1 MATPGLMFRIGGT
14 LDPTFKTAL
23 ASSVEQAKVAGV
35 AVQNSLRT
43 QVGLLEKAASGM
55 TPGSVGQLAAAKRLS
70 EAKLALQATED
81 VKMLAMK
88 RAAGVQLSLAE
99 ALRLKEAGLEY
110 RSLGTVAAEVEAEK
124 IAANKAAM
132 AKIVQQEHEAAMA
145 EDAIQMERIAA
156 AEKVAATKSMLNAIT
171 LKEIE
176 AENLALLEQVA
187 IGNGAAARSVGGAH
201 GAGGMTGIIRES
213 LVIMR
218 EISMGRGSGRI
229 GGSITL
235 LAQYLGILKY
245 AVKSTATE
253 SLLASVAATKL
264 SQAMAVQALQ
274 ARGTAAY
281 NELLAASQ
289 VQEATAAKAATEANI
304 ALASATVT
312 LNPIFFAVV
321 GTIVAAGAAAFFLWR
336 HYERLAKQAKNLADA
351 LNPLKQKYTELAEAQ
366 DKAAKSAQEYLD
378 WKNDLLALHT
388 SESDAIERKIKL
400 LHEEARARGLSETE
414 TLAAEKELLT
424 VEKARLDNQLKRA
437 LAASDAAAAAATAGA
452 SLTDDKGRKIT
463 LEEAQHQAKRLGEI
477 LDAAEENRDNTITH
491 NVVGM
496 KPGMYGGQDPIFAT
510 QPASDSDLLT
520 FKVNGKEF
528 SMTVDQARENFE
540 KASNQAR
547 ILEADQKALD
557 DVLKDSKSS
566 AAQIQAARNKVAGDL
581 DDIND
586 EQKFPEKARRG
597 GGDFL
602 GLTDRQRAGAQ
613 IGGPEMA
620 LLDVNKQQ
628 LVVLHRI
635 DKNTQHHGSKSSPW
649 GGYK

>member
-1 MATPGLMFRIGGT
+1 MATPGLMYRIGGV
-14 LDPTFKTAL
+14 LDPSLKGAL
-23 ASSVEQAKVAGV
+23 GQSVAQAKLSAV
-35 AVQNSLRT
+35 AVNR
-43 QVGLLEKAASGM
+43 
-55 TPGSVGQLAAAKRLS
+55 
-70 EAKLALQATED
+70 
-81 VKMLAMK
+81 AMK
-88 RAAGVQLSLAE
+88 LEIAQQQ
-99 ALRLKEAGLEY
+99 KIIMGLT
-110 RSLGTVAAEVEAEK
+110 SADAAEVIGRSK
-124 IAANKAAM
+124 F
-132 AKIVQQEHEAAMA
+132 VQQQQLKLRLLQSAQLRELNRL
-145 EDAIQMERIAA
+145 D
-156 AEKVAATKSMLNAIT
+156 VADT
-171 LKEIE
+171 LKAQTEMLTIIASGGGVKAGRE
-176 AENLALLEQVA
+176 AG
-187 IGNGAAARSVGGAH
+187 IGGHGQGGI
-201 GAGGMTGIIRES
+201 AGIVRES

-229 GGSITL
+229 AGSITI
-235 LAQYLGILKY
+235 LAQYLGVLKL
-245 AVKSTATE
+245 AVKSSAAE
-253 SLLASVAATKL
+253 QLLASVAATKL
-264 SQAMAVQALQ
+264 SKAMAVQALQ
-274 ARGTAAY
+274 ARGTAAFTK
-281 NELLAASQ
+281 LLAASQ
-289 VQEATAAKAATEANI
+289 AQEAIAANAATEANI

-321 GTIVAAGAAAFFLWR
+321 GTIAAAGAAAFFLWR

-351 LNPLKQKYTELAEAQ
+351 LNPLKRKYTEMAEAQ

-378 WKNDLLALHT
+378 WKNDLLALHQ

-400 LHEEARARGLSETE
+400 LHEEARARGMSETE

-437 LAASDAAAAAATAGA
+437 LAASDAASAAATAGA

-496 KPGMYGGQDPIFAT
+496 KPGMYGGQDPIFQT
-510 QPASDSDLLT
+510 GPASDSEVLT

-528 SMTVDQARENFE
+528 SMTVDQARANFE

-566 AAQIQAARNKVAGDL
+566 AAQIQAARNKVDGDL

-597 GGDFL
+597 AGDYL

-635 DKNTQHHGSKSSPW
+635 DKNTQHHGDKSSPW
-649 GGYK
+649 GGHK